1 VSYFD
6 DIKIRRVIVTV
17 AEIAT
22 VIEMV
27 VRVNPFVDPDQQEA
41 VTPDLGELFLSLDRQ
56 DLITV
61 DRR

>member
-22 VIEMV
+22 VAEMV
-27 VRVNPFVDPDQQEA
+27 TRVNPFADPDQQEA
-41 VTPDLGELFLSLDRQ
+41 LPPDLEELFLSLDRQ